1 MGSQSR
7 DARALIFDVLKP
19 RHFYPSIFWALITLP
34 GRPLNS
40 ARFPRRKGVPLPASL
55 YDLVATAGSVCQRLD
70 PSSVSP
76 PPGENYT

>member
-1 MGSQSR
+1 MGGVAAMAEAMMGSQSR

-55 YDLVATAGSVCQRLD
+55 I
-70 PSSVSP
+70 
-76 PPGENYT
+76 